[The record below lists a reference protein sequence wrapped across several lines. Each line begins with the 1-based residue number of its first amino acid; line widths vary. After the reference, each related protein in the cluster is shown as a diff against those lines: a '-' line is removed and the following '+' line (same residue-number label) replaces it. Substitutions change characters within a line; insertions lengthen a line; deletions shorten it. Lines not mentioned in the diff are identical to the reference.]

1 MGSETVTWAF
11 HYYQTGDPSFVSAD
25 RSTTIMPLILSG
37 SVSVFMTLLLQLDY
51 GDNPA
56 GAGGER
62 SDPAALHNDHPLD

>member
-37 SVSVFMTLLLQLDY
+37 SVSVFMTLL
-51 GDNPA
+51 
-56 GAGGER
+56 
-62 SDPAALHNDHPLD
+62 